1 MRYKTSEI
9 IYLWEELLEIV
20 TENEASGNTEY
31 DIYEKRSD
39 IKLLIRIIYGNIDYL
54 QQFISLNR
62 KIEKC
67 IEETKRMYVEP
78 LQKEQYEPIGDIA
91 GELIN
96 RDSGSSG
103 MSEESKKE
111 QDGISW
117 EKSSGL

>member
-1 MRYKTSEI
+1 MLPLEADTRRNFEDSLKFIEAFAKSGRVKFQAFVRYKTSEI

-20 TENEASGNTEY
+20 TENEASGNAEY

-67 IEETKRMYVEP
+67 IEDAKRMYV
-78 LQKEQYEPIGDIA
+78 
-91 GELIN
+91 
-96 RDSGSSG
+96 
-103 MSEESKKE
+103 
-111 QDGISW
+111 
-117 EKSSGL
+117 